1 MITHDPKLF
10 QSTLPLR
17 GATIFARSTDEVEEI
32 SIHAPLTGSDLRKME
47 LEEQIE
53 ISIHAP
59 LTGSD
64 SPCPSHSRRA
74 PHFNPRSPYGERRI
88 WSRSSSTSSS
98 FQSTLPL
105 RGATPRPR
113 RLAGATPYFNP
124 RSPYGERRGLHAL
137 LLGGV
142 EFQSTLPLR
151 GATLLLPLTAARS
164 SIFQS
169 TLPLRGATF
178 GIEDVAAALYIS
190 IHAPLTGSDLTRNQ
204 LLLDYPDFNPRSP
217 YGERLCTLIWARQR
231 ALFQSTLPLRGA
243 TLPTVS
249 LFFGT
254 VHFNPRSPYG
264 ERPSRPA
271 G

>member
-1 MITHDPKLF
+1 MSDLCSKLN
-10 QSTLPLR
+10 
-17 GATIFARSTDEVEEI
+17 I
-32 SIHAPLTGSDLRKME
+32 SIHAPLTGSDDQVTFDDLM
-47 LEEQIE
+47 QQ

-64 SPCPSHSRRA
+64 KGKVPRNREVRY
-74 PHFNPRSPYGERRI
+74 FNPRSPYGERRI

-169 TLPLRGATF
+169 TLPLRGATLA
-178 GIEDVAAALYIS
+178 V
-190 IHAPLTGSDLTRNQ
+190 
-204 LLLDYPDFNPRSP
+204 
-217 YGERLCTLIWARQR
+217 
-231 ALFQSTLPLRGA
+231 
-243 TLPTVS
+243 
-249 LFFGT
+249 
-254 VHFNPRSPYG
+254 
-264 ERPSRPA
+264 
-271 G
+271 